1 MDKMEIDGLVKIK
14 SGISQAYWC
23 NTSAKIARFQP
34 AEIAFDTPD
43 TQPLSWFDKL
53 FEGGI
58 LLPNGKSDILRP
70 MTMLVSGPPGCG
82 KTTLIT
88 ELCYRLAVNE
98 QGNDRKLST
107 LYISTDAETGR
118 MIDNAENLGWD
129 RACEYF
135 IPFDPDDTKTK
146 IKAGMKSMVGV
157 WGREKFLKTVEKQDM
172 LSAMIEAAVTSLDKW
187 VLKANA
193 PDIFKRFKP
202 QVTYP
207 PIDHTSGGEN
217 EEKYIPDIL
226 VVDSL
231 NILNPEG
238 QMKFFQ
244 SFVKACKAKMLVIF
258 VLNTGM
264 ENQEHKLWEYFSD
277 IVVQLDHQY
286 IHDYYVRTI
295 EVVKARYQ
303 SHWWGKHQLK
313 IYGNPKLLARPEEKD
328 TNAVREY
335 NTMMKRSHPY
345 RTTGGVFIFPSIH
358 GYLSVYKRKTLSEAT
373 SHAEA
378 PEYPEA
384 PDRDKTYPEKLNSV
398 FKMPKGRCTAFIG
411 ERGGHKSHLGY
422 LHLLNRLVTHSEES
436 CLIISLREDQGTTK
450 RTLQNIAKQEFGCD
464 QERFDQFEKD
474 NHLEVLY
481 FPPGYITP
489 EEFFHRMFISVHRL
503 KSGGGHLTV
512 MFNSLDQISARFP
525 LCAKQEIFIP
535 GIIQTLSGEGVTSIC
550 VAVDEPGQPV
560 QQYGL
565 LPMADLI
572 VSFSMRRFV
581 AQDYYNHIARGWQ
594 DDFETNPALH
604 HKFQDLQE
612 QATRNSIVNRE
623 AVVLQVI
630 RFSGGERA
638 GKRGMLE
645 LVNETELPR
654 FPYPKTGL
662 HFTPLSE
669 DLSQG
674 KLLSDCN

>member
-1 MDKMEIDGLVKIK
+1 MRMDGLVKIK

-23 NTSAKIARFQP
+23 DTSYTIAKFQA
-34 AEIAFDTPD
+34 AELAFDTSNRQ
-43 TQPLSWFDKL
+43 TLSWFDKM

-58 LLPNGKSDILRP
+58 SLPKGDSDTLRP
-70 MTMLVSGPPGCG
+70 ITMLVSGPPGCG

-98 QGNDRKLST
+98 QRNDKALST
-107 LYISTDAETGR
+107 LYISTDAETSR
-118 MIDNAENLGWD
+118 MIDNAVDLGWD
-129 RACEYF
+129 KANEYF
-135 IPFDPDDTKTK
+135 IPFDTDDNQSKLK
-146 IKAGMKSMVGV
+146 SGLKSMIGV
-157 WGREKFLKTVEKQDM
+157 WGREKFLKTIEKQDM
-172 LSAMIEAAVTSLDKW
+172 LSSMIEAAVTSLDNW

-193 PDIFKRFKP
+193 PGIFTRFKYKF
-202 QVTYP
+202 TYS
-207 PIDHTSGGEN
+207 PIDQASGGEN
-217 EEKYIPDIL
+217 AEKYIPDIL

-244 SFVKACKAKMLVIF
+244 SFVKACKATRLVIF
-258 VLNTGM
+258 VLNTGTD
-264 ENQEHKLWEYFSD
+264 NQEHKLWEYFSD

-286 IHDYYVRTI
+286 VHDYYVRTI

-313 IYGNPKLLARPEEKD
+313 IYANPKSLTIPEE
-328 TNAVREY
+328 TNTTRVHEY

-358 GYLSVYKRKTLSEAT
+358 SYLSVYKRKTLSEEP
-373 SHAEA
+373 S
-378 PEYPEA
+378 
-384 PDRDKTYPEKLNSV
+384 RDDTYPKKLNTV
-398 FKMPKGRCTAFIG
+398 FQIPRGRCTAFIG

-422 LHLLNRLVTHSEES
+422 LHLLNRLVSHVGES
-436 CLIISLREDQGTTK
+436 CLIVSLREDEETTK
-450 RTLQNIAKQEFGCD
+450 KTLQNIAEQEFKYN
-464 QERFDQFEKD
+464 EEMFNQFEK
-474 NHLEVLY
+474 NNQLEVLY

-503 KSGGGHLTV
+503 KRRNNPLTV

-572 VSFSMRRFV
+572 VSFSMRRFK
-581 AQDYYNHIARGWQ
+581 AQDYYSHIGKGWQ
-594 DDFETNPALH
+594 KDFDTNQDLH
-604 HKFQDLQE
+604 HKFQDLQ
-612 QATRNSIVNRE
+612 ADASNNADLNHE

-645 LVNETELPR
+645 LVKTDELGR
-654 FPYPKTGL
+654 FPYLEAGL

-669 DLSQG
+669 ELKQG
-674 KLLSDCN
+674 EALSDCG